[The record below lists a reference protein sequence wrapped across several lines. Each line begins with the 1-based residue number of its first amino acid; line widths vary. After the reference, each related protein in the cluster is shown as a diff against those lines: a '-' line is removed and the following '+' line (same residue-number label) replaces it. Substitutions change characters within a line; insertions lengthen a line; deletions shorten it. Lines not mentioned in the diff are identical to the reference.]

1 MSLTSPFGLSVSMSE
16 SHLDWAGT
24 QRKDKSTQ
32 RRTREVSDC
41 VTVIWRRPVE
51 TVGQERFD
59 GHSRDTSEWGVDVVL
74 GNVERV
80 VVLEHRVRTE
90 ESDDRREAEREKVD
104 EKKKVS

>member
-1 MSLTSPFGLSVSMSE
+1 M
-16 SHLDWAGT
+16 
-24 QRKDKSTQ
+24 
-32 RRTREVSDC
+32 
-41 VTVIWRRPVE
+41 
-51 TVGQERFD
+51 
-59 GHSRDTSEWGVDVVL
+59 DVVL